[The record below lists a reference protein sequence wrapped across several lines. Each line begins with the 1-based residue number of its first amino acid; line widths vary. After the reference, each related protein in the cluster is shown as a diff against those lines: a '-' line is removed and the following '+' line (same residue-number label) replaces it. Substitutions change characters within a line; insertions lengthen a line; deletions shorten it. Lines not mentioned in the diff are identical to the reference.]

1 MSTVLPT
8 PAPPNRPILPPRTKG
23 SRRSMTLKPVRPPW
37 RSCCTRCCPASPA
50 GELGR
55 PLARHAAPP
64 ARGVPP
70 GGVMLAL
77 AAVAAGIGYLAAGP
91 QAALGAAC
99 GGIVA
104 YGYSWSFLRGHLA
117 RTTRGPGLDAALAGG
132 AMTRLV

>member
-1 MSTVLPT
+1 
-8 PAPPNRPILPPRTKG
+8 
-23 SRRSMTLKPVRPPW
+23 
-37 RSCCTRCCPASPA
+37 
-50 GELGR
+50 
-55 PLARHAAPP
+55 
-64 ARGVPP
+64 
-70 GGVMLAL
+70 MLAL

-132 AMTRLV
+132 AMTRLVVAGAVAVAMWMVGRPAVVASLLSFGVAFALVIARELPRMARQIREA